1 MKEKL
6 LSQIP
11 SVNDLLELE
20 KTRKL
25 IDKFSRPLVIEG
37 IRQVTDKIRNKILEE
52 NDEEN
57 LSDYNIN
64 DDLILN
70 DLTEFLEIWS
80 RPNLSPAINAT
91 GVVVHTNLGR
101 SLLSESA
108 VESLNEV
115 ARNYSTL
122 EIERE
127 SGERGSRYNNVTELL
142 KDLTG
147 AESAMI
153 VNNNAGAVMLALN
166 SLAENK
172 EVIIPR
178 GELVEIGGSFR
189 IPDVMKRSGAELVE
203 IGATNKVY
211 LEDYINAVTENTGL
225 LLKVHTSNYKIVGFT
240 KGVELKKLVGYAHN
254 NGLPVMDDLGSGIL
268 IDLRKDGF
276 NYEPTV
282 QERISAGADIVTF
295 SGDKLLGGP
304 QAGIIVGK
312 KEYISKMKKNPM
324 TRALRVDKFTLAALE
339 ATLKEYKDINKA
351 KKNIPTIRMLT
362 ENIDNIKK
370 RADKLYKD
378 IEKNELQEKF
388 EVRIAEDIAKVGGGA
403 FPLEKLE
410 TYTLC
415 LKHND
420 MSPSNL
426 SYKLRMNYPPIF
438 SRIKNNEILLDF
450 RTIKNE
456 DLAKILDALKEIG

>member
-11 SVNDLLELE
+11 SVNDILDLNE
-20 KTRKL
+20 TQNF
-25 IDKFSRPLVIEG
+25 IDKYSRSLVVDG
-37 IRQVTDKIRNKILEE
+37 IRKVTDEIRNEILNTEV
-52 NDEEN
+52 EN
-57 LSDYNIN
+57 LKDYNIN
-64 DDLILN
+64 NNLILN
-70 DLTEFLEIWS
+70 NLAEFLELWS
-80 RPNLSPAINAT
+80 RPNLTPAVNGT

-108 VESLNEV
+108 IKSLIDV
-115 ARNYSTL
+115 AQNYSTL

-142 KDLTG
+142 RELTG
-147 AESAMI
+147 AESSMV

-166 SLAENK
+166 TLAEDK

-189 IPDVMKRSGAELVE
+189 IPDVMKRSGAKLVE
-203 IGATNKVY
+203 IGATNKVH

-240 KGVELKKLVGYAHN
+240 KGVELKDLVDYAHEQ
-254 NGLPVMDDLGSGIL
+254 GLPVMDDLGSGIL
-268 IDLRKDGF
+268 VDLTENGF

-282 QERISAGADIVTF
+282 QERIAAGADVVTF

-312 KEYISKMKKNPM
+312 KEYINKMKKNPM
-324 TRALRVDKFTLAALE
+324 TRALRVDKFTLSALE

-351 KKNIPTIRMLT
+351 KKNIPTLRMLT
-362 ENIDNIKK
+362 ENIANIKNK
-370 RADKLYKD
+370 ADKLYKKID
-378 IEKNELQEKF
+378 NEKLINNF

-403 FPLEKLE
+403 FPLEKLK
-410 TYTLC
+410 TYTLR
-415 LKHND
+415 LKHKNISTSD
-420 MSPSNL
+420 L

-438 SRIKNNEILLDF
+438 SRIKNDEIVLDF
-450 RTIKNE
+450 RTIKDE
-456 DLAKILDALKEIG
+456 DFAIILDALKEIG